1 MVQGSQIKGESTA
14 AFSEAVQSATTEA
27 SEAIETKRIPR
38 EYESAVQSYFGRL
51 DKAAK
56 DAKGDDKPAEPAKE
70 PAESKDD

>member
-14 AFSEAVQSATTEA
+14 AFSDAIQSATTEA

-56 DAKGDDKPAEPAKE
+56 EAKGDDKTDKPAEPTD
-70 PAESKDD
+70 SKDD